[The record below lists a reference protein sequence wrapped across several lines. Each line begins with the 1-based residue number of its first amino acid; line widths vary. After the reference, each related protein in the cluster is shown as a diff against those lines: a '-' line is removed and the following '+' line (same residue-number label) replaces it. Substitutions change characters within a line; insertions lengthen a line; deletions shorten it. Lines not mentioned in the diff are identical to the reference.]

1 MYEAMR
7 AQRRELDRQ
16 LDQLENRR
24 ENLAEQLNTRAATP
38 DADRTGLEARLV
50 EVDKRIADVE
60 KQIAASDAQ
69 VAAAAAVPGAVIEQ
83 PGPRF
88 EPRFVNNGPPEEV
101 VITGVVFSALV
112 LFPISL
118 ALAKRIWRRGAVNL
132 STMPQELWQR
142 LSRLE
147 EAVDSVAME
156 VERIGEGQRFTNKLF
171 SERGIGAGAA
181 QPLDVKAG
189 DPVHA
194 RNSTER

>member
-24 ENLAEQLNTRAATP
+24 ENLTERLSTRSPTP
-38 DADRTGLEARLV
+38 DADRTGIEARIV

-60 KQIAASDAQ
+60 KQIAANDAQ
-69 VAAAAAVPGAVIEQ
+69 VSAAAAVPGAVVEQ
-83 PGPRF
+83 T
-88 EPRFVNNGPPEEV
+88 EPQFVITSPPEEV
-101 VITGVVFSALV
+101 VITGVVLTAVV
-112 LFPISL
+112 LFPISI
-118 ALAKRIWRRGAVNL
+118 ALARRIWRRGAMTVTTL
-132 STMPQELWQR
+132 PQELWQR

-147 EAVDSVAME
+147 EAVDAVAME

-171 SERGIGAGAA
+171 SERALGPGAA

-189 DPVHA
+189 DPFRVA
-194 RNSTER
+194 GGS